1 MFQGKHE
8 VIIHFLP
15 SLLSAVCLP
24 DDPEGNAKLMLS
36 ILDCLPRANRATLV
50 FLLDHLSLVVSASER
65 NKMTA
70 QALATVMGPVLMLH
84 SIAPNPNE
92 ELDHTQPIAVLKYL
106 LQIWPHPPTGHGP
119 NSGHAIGGI
128 GNSQTLPP
136 KQLHGNTATGS
147 LSGNV
152 RYHVYIT
159 GCIRVQSKSSVS
171 LSLPF
176 SCILS
181 CSLI

>member
-1 MFQGKHE
+1 MCC
-8 VIIHFLP
+8 ILTICLSPTLP
-15 SLLSAVCLP
+15 PAVCLP

-65 NKMTA
+65 NKMSA

-84 SIAPNPNE
+84 SLAPNPNE

-106 LQIWPHPPTGHGP
+106 LQIWPHPQQTT
-119 NSGHAIGGI
+119 SGHHIGGI
-128 GNSQTLPP
+128 GSSQTLPP
-136 KQLHGNTATGS
+136 KPLHSSTTTGS

-152 RYHVYIT
+152 RYHRAVQLQSLLLDT
-159 GCIRVQSKSSVS
+159 HPRWIRTT
-171 LSLPF
+171 
-176 SCILS
+176 
-181 CSLI
+181 